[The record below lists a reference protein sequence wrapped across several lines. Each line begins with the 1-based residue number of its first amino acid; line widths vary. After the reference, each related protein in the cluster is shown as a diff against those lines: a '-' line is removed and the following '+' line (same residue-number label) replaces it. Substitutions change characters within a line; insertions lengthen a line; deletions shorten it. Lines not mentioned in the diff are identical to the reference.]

1 MSLIPFLRWTGRGI
15 GALLALLV
23 AIDILTDRFGY
34 RGLLDFRQSGWLEHV
49 LPLLVVTG
57 ALGLTYS
64 WHREHTGANIAL
76 GCGLVYLGICAIHLM
91 PYMTWTPGAAL
102 LVPAALLLLA
112 ERLEVRRGV
121 RHG

>member
-1 MSLIPFLRWTGRGI
+1 MSLIPFLRWTGRATGS
-15 GALLALLV
+15 LLALVV
-23 AIDILTDRFGY
+23 AIDVLTDRFGY

-76 GCGLVYLGICAIHLM
+76 ACGLIYTGICAIHLM
-91 PYMTWTPGAAL
+91 PYVTWLPGAAL
-102 LVPAALLLLA
+102 IVPASLLLMA
-112 ERLEVRRGV
+112 ERIEFRRGLP
-121 RHG
+121 HG

>member
-1 MSLIPFLRWTGRGI
+1 MSLIPFLRWTGRAI
-15 GALLALLV
+15 GSLLALVV

-76 GCGLVYLGICAIHLM
+76 ACGLIYVGICAIHLM
-91 PYMTWTPGAAL
+91 PYVTWIPGAAL
-102 LVPAALLLLA
+102 IVPASLLLMA
-112 ERLEVRRGV
+112 ERIEFRRGLP
-121 RHG
+121 HG

>member
-1 MSLIPFLRWTGRGI
+1 MSLIPFLRWTGRATGS
-15 GALLALLV
+15 LLALLV

-64 WHREHTGANIAL
+64 WHREQTGANIAL
-76 GCGLVYLGICAIHLM
+76 ACGLVYLGICAIHLM
-91 PYMTWTPGAAL
+91 PYVTWAPGAAL
-102 LVPAALLLLA
+102 LAPASLLLLA
-112 ERLEVRRGV
+112 EKIEFRRGLP
-121 RHG
+121 HG